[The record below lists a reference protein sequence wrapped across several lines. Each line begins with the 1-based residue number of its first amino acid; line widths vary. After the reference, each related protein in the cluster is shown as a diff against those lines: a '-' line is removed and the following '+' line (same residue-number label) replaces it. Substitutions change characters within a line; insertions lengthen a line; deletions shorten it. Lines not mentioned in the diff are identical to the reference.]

1 MRNFRQSKPFGK
13 FDLHAAAM
21 KFAVTNGDGA
31 IQNGSLEH
39 AIEIA
44 SEAMQD
50 HVGSVWLSAHGFRKA
65 MSAK

>member
-1 MRNFRQSKPFGK
+1 MR
-13 FDLHAAAM
+13 
-21 KFAVTNGDGA
+21 FAVTNGDGA